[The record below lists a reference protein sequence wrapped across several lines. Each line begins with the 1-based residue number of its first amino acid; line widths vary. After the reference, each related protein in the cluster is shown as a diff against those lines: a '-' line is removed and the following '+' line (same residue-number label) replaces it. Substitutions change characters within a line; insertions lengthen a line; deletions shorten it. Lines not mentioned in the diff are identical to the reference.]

1 MERVNCFT
9 IWNLIRESHRGDHSV
24 QVLFLCW
31 ALFLINIQDDP
42 QMTLQ
47 EHLKLYE
54 CIGCLSSLMKG
65 RVVYKIANSALA
77 TRPSC
82 QGNLMRPFWN
92 IFFPEAEGWNRVF
105 AHYVQIKLP
114 SYRAAQLS
122 FQFFCWKVV
131 LHLHVWPVKGHTT
144 YRERKE
150 REEKRKRALKVTLK
164 VTLSL
169 KVANRVTLKVTRK
182 VTPTVTLKPTS
193 SFILLRRR
201 VKMKSNF
208 CIFTAFKN
216 KLVAVPLFKQKFAE
230 EEKNRKCGVRSSFKF
245 FYFFK
250 KKFCLKKLSSCILA
264 ETFYA
269 ENGAIG
275 LQQM

>member
-9 IWNLIRESHRGDHSV
+9 IWNLIRENHRGDHSV

-31 ALFLINIQDDP
+31 ALFLINIPDDP

-105 AHYVQIKLP
+105 AHYVQIELT

-122 FQFFCWKVV
+122 FHFFCRKVENQ
-131 LHLHVWPVKGHTT
+131 LCYTSTWDLFKATPLTE
-144 YRERKE
+144 REKKE
-150 REEKRKRALKVTLK
+150 RRREKSA
-164 VTLSL
+164 
-169 KVANRVTLKVTRK
+169 
-182 VTPTVTLKPTS
+182 
-193 SFILLRRR
+193 
-201 VKMKSNF
+201 
-208 CIFTAFKN
+208 
-216 KLVAVPLFKQKFAE
+216 
-230 EEKNRKCGVRSSFKF
+230 
-245 FYFFK
+245 
-250 KKFCLKKLSSCILA
+250 
-264 ETFYA
+264 
-269 ENGAIG
+269 
-275 LQQM
+275 